1 MINKINPKNLN
12 IENLKSW
19 VFDLDNTLYPWRL
32 NLFSQVDEK
41 MALYISNIFDIS
53 HQEAKKKQKH
63 FFQKY
68 GTTLRGLMSE
78 HDILPYDYLNF
89 VHDIDFTILNV
100 DETLNDALKKLPG
113 DQFIYTNASTEYAHN
128 VLDRIGLS
136 GHFKDIFD
144 IHDADFLP
152 KPDIRSYHKMVDKFA
167 IDPQQSIMVEDI
179 AGNLNPAAEIGM
191 TTVWVP
197 TDTQWSDRGHREKNI
212 HHIATDLPQWL
223 KGVTE
228 GLEA

>member
-1 MINKINPKNLN
+1 
-12 IENLKSW
+12 
-19 VFDLDNTLYPWRL
+19 
-32 NLFSQVDEK
+32 
-41 MALYISNIFDIS
+41 
-53 HQEAKKKQKH
+53 
-63 FFQKY
+63 
-68 GTTLRGLMSE
+68 
-78 HDILPYDYLNF
+78 
-89 VHDIDFTILNV
+89 
-100 DETLNDALKKLPG
+100 
-113 DQFIYTNASTEYAHN
+113 
-128 VLDRIGLS
+128 
-136 GHFKDIFD
+136 
-144 IHDADFLP
+144 
-152 KPDIRSYHKMVDKFA
+152 MVDKFA